1 MAVVTSSLVSALR
14 VGFQREFQDALSSA
28 PSQWDRLST
37 RVPSS
42 SAGNTYGWI
51 GQFPKLREWSGDRS
65 FKNIKEHGY
74 SVMNNLYEATVDI
87 PRTAVEDDD
96 IGVYAPLFREM
107 GYAAGTHPDEIVFG
121 LLKNGMSGTCYDGKA
136 FFAVDHPVYLNADG
150 SGDAETVSNWLR
162 PAAVDGTVTDG
173 TPWFVLDV
181 SRPLRP
187 FIFQERTAPELQV
200 ITNPDNEFVRFQWY
214 HDGQKIEKNGT
225 SIYYSVPEGL
235 LGSYFI
241 QAYRADDSY
250 VVSCPITFDTLTQFP
265 VTTVYPTMV
274 QKNSPI
280 TVKLGM
286 PGEASEAA
294 VIEIYNLNGQLV
306 EKQSTTTVETTIP
319 ANMASGSYI
328 VKVTTDSGR
337 TTTHKI
343 IVK

>member
-1 MAVVTSSLVSALR
+1 M
-14 VGFQREFQDALSSA
+14 
-28 PSQWDRLST
+28 
-37 RVPSS
+37 
-42 SAGNTYGWI
+42 
-51 GQFPKLREWSGDRS
+51 
-65 FKNIKEHGY
+65 
-74 SVMNNLYEATVDI
+74 DI
-87 PRTAVEDDD
+87 PRTAVEDDQL
-96 IGVYAPLFREM
+96 GVYSPLFREM
-107 GYAAGTHPDEIVFG
+107 GYAAATHPDEIIFG
-121 LLKNGMSGTCYDGKA
+121 LLRDGKSTACYDGKM
-136 FFAVDHPVYLNADG
+136 FFAKDHPVFEN
-150 SGDAETVSNWLR
+150 
-162 PAAVDGTVTDG
+162 VDGTG
-173 TPWFVLDV
+173 TEETAANLIEPAEGAVAPWFILDV
-181 SRPLRP
+181 SRPLKP
-187 FIFQERTAPELQV
+187 FIFQERTTPELQV

-241 QAYRADDSY
+241 QAYRADDSH